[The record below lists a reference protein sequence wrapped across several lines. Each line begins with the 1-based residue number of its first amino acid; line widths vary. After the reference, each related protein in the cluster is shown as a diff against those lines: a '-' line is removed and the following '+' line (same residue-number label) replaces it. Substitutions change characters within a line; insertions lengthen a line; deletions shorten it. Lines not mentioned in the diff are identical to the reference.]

1 LMAAVVARRQRGES
15 FRTIGE
21 ALGVPEATCRRAA
34 KGYARAGRPERPLKQ
49 APAAPPDPPANESE
63 EVAPSDPV
71 DLDTAITEV
80 KRAADEAKRA
90 GNLTAYAALLQRYV
104 ALLEHQRKVAPP
116 PKVDHNDNP
125 DFAAAKER
133 ARAALHRLVDHDLI
147 GNVRS

>member
-1 LMAAVVARRQRGES
+1 MMAAVVARRQRGES

-34 KGYARAGRPERPLKQ
+34 KGYARAERPERPIKQ